1 MKTVW
6 RVFSYLKRYPWMAAG
21 TLTCAILSTLMVI
34 VFPAT
39 AKWIIDDVVRANR
52 PDKLLPLILLAAV
65 AFLVQHGFKALRLVL
80 NNTFEQRVIFDLR
93 SDLYSHIQLL
103 PLRWF
108 DNRATGDLMTRV
120 IEDVNSVERVLIDG
134 IEQGVVAIL
143 QVVIVISVM
152 FYLNVKLALLAL
164 VPFPLLIAGALT
176 YTLTAHRRYRSQR
189 RASSNMNA
197 LLHDNLAGV
206 RQIKSFVRE
215 REEHARFNRVSDQLR
230 HATLVVMRVWAIYSP
245 SMSMFEA
252 IGALLVL
259 GFGGHAVLTG
269 AMQIGDLVAFL
280 MLTAFLYDPVSR
292 LHQLNQ
298 LVQAGRAAGERVFEI
313 LDEQVEA
320 GAVAGIGDPGT
331 AITDRGYKAR
341 ILGDIR
347 YENVSFSY
355 VEGLPALRCVSFHAP
370 PGATVALVGATGAGK
385 STLVNLLVRFYEFT
399 SGEIHIDG
407 KPVREYEL
415 RTLRE
420 AIGVVT
426 QESFLFNGSIRENL
440 LMGKPDATDAELW
453 RAVDAANARQ
463 FIERLPDGLES
474 VVGERGVKLSVGEKQ
489 RLSIARS
496 LLKDP
501 PILILDEA
509 TASVDTATERL
520 IQEALE
526 RLMANRTSI
535 VIAHRLSTIV
545 YAWKICAA
553 VPAKFA
559 RGLATARDRVA
570 GGNHYLGKS
579 RARAAITGLR
589 RIPLSGRRWCRCGR
603 SRNRDGLAGLQFTT
617 VFDVVGFLQFID
629 AYFVHFGYG
638 RQCLSARHDVRVAH
652 SGGMRRRHG
661 WSGRIRRRGRA
672 LSNHDPWPDVG
683 NFLLQL

>member
-6 RVFSYLKRYPWMAAG
+6 RVLVYLKRYPRLAAG
-21 TLTCAILSTLMVI
+21 TLACAVLSTLMVI
-34 VFPAT
+34 VFPGIT
-39 AKWIIDDVVRANR
+39 KWIIDDVVRANR
-52 PDKLLPLILLAAV
+52 PDKLLPLILVAAG
-65 AFLVQHGFKALRLVL
+65 AFIVQHIFNSLRIIL

-143 QVVIVISVM
+143 QVIIVVGVM

-164 VPFPLLIAGALT
+164 VPFPLLVAGALT
-176 YTLTAHRRYRSQR
+176 YTLTAHRRYRLQR
-189 RASSNMNA
+189 RASSDMNA

-252 IGALLVL
+252 IGALLVV
-259 GFGGHAVLTG
+259 GFGSQAVLSG
-269 AMQIGDLVAFL
+269 SMQLGDLVAFL
-280 MLTAFLYDPVSR
+280 MLTAFLYDPISR

-313 LDEQVEA
+313 LDEPLEP
-320 GAVAGIGDPGT
+320 GFGVA
-331 AITDRGYKAR
+331 ALKAQTGLR
-341 ILGDIR
+341 TPNVRVAGDIR

-355 VEGLPALRCVSFHAP
+355 AEGLPALRRVTFHAA

-385 STLVNLLVRFYEFT
+385 STLVNLLVRFYEFS
-399 SGEIHIDG
+399 SGQIYIDR
-407 KPVREYEL
+407 KPIREYEL

-426 QESFLFNGSIRENL
+426 QESFLFNGSIRDNL
-440 LMGKPDATDAELW
+440 LMGKPDATEAELW

-463 FIERLPDGLES
+463 FIERLPGRLES

-489 RLSIARS
+489 RLSIARA

-545 YAWKICAA
+545 HADQIL
-553 VPAKFA
+553 VLDHGQIIE
-559 RGLATARDRVA
+559 RGTHEELLALGGKYTRLCEQSLLDASPARDAEAQEEIVTSET
-570 GGNHYLGKS
+570 LEEEE
-579 RARAAITGLR
+579 
-589 RIPLSGRRWCRCGR
+589 
-603 SRNRDGLAGLQFTT
+603 QFS
-617 VFDVVGFLQFID
+617 V
-629 AYFVHFGYG
+629 
-638 RQCLSARHDVRVAH
+638 
-652 SGGMRRRHG
+652 
-661 WSGRIRRRGRA
+661 
-672 LSNHDPWPDVG
+672 
-683 NFLLQL
+683 

>member
-6 RVFSYLKRYPWMAAG
+6 RVLAYLKRYPWMAAG
-21 TLTCAILSTLMVI
+21 TLSCAILTTLMVI
-34 VFPAT
+34 VFPSVT
-39 AKWIIDDVVRANR
+39 KWIINDVGRAQR

-65 AFLVQHGFKALRLVL
+65 AFLLQHVFNSLRIIL
-80 NNTFEQRVIFDLR
+80 NNTFEQKVIFDLR

-134 IEQGVVAIL
+134 IEQGVVAVL
-143 QVVIVISVM
+143 QIVIVLAVM
-152 FYLNVKLALLAL
+152 FYWNAKLAILAL
-164 VPFPLLIAGALT
+164 VPFPLLIGGALA
-176 YTLTAHRRYRSQR
+176 YTLTAHRRYRLQR
-189 RASSNMNA
+189 RASSAINA
-197 LLHDNLAGV
+197 LLHDNLTGI

-215 REEHARFNRVSDQLR
+215 REEHARFNRASDQLR
-230 HATLVVMRVWAIYSP
+230 RATLVVMRVWAIYSP

-252 IGALLVL
+252 IGALLIL
-259 GFGGHAVLTG
+259 GFGGYAALTG
-269 AMQIGDLVAFL
+269 TMQIGDLVAFL

-313 LDEQVEA
+313 LDEPAEPGFVTDVDCRASVSDANLQVRRLTQTPYKSA
-320 GAVAGIGDPGT
+320 HAV
-331 AITDRGYKAR
+331 R

-347 YENVSFSY
+347 YEDVSFSY
-355 VEGLPALRCVSFHAP
+355 AEGLPALRHVSFHAP
-370 PGATVALVGATGAGK
+370 PGATIALVGATGGGK

-399 SGEIHIDG
+399 SGQIYVDG
-407 KPVREYEL
+407 RPIRDYDL
-415 RTLRE
+415 RALRE

-489 RLSIARS
+489 RLSIARA

-545 YAWKICAA
+545 HADQIL
-553 VPAKFA
+553 VLDHGRIIE
-559 RGLATARDRVA
+559 RGSHDELVA
-570 GGNHYLGKS
+570 
-579 RARAAITGLR
+579 
-589 RIPLSGRRWCRCGR
+589 
-603 SRNRDGLAGLQFTT
+603 LAGKYAQLC
-617 VFDVVGFLQFID
+617 
-629 AYFVHFGYG
+629 
-638 RQCLSARHDVRVAH
+638 RQSLLEASPLRETEPERAIGAPQIPETEEQLS
-652 SGGMRRRHG
+652 
-661 WSGRIRRRGRA
+661 I
-672 LSNHDPWPDVG
+672 
-683 NFLLQL
+683 

>member
-34 VFPAT
+34 VFPAA

-65 AFLVQHGFKALRLVL
+65 AFLVQHGFNALRLVL

-176 YTLTAHRRYRSQR
+176 YTLTAHRRYRLQR

-259 GFGGHAVLTG
+259 GFGAHAVLTG

-320 GAVAGIGDPGT
+320 GAVAGIADPGT

-355 VEGLPALRCVSFHAP
+355 VEGLPALRHVSFHAP

-399 SGEIHIDG
+399 SGEIYIDG

-440 LMGKPDATDAELW
+440 LMGKPDATVAELW

-489 RLSIARS
+489 RLSIARA

-545 YAWKICAA
+545 YADQIL
-553 VPAKFA
+553 V
-559 RGLATARDRVA
+559 LD
-570 GGNHYLGKS
+570 H
-579 RARAAITGLR
+579 
-589 RIPLSGRRWCRCGR
+589 
-603 SRNRDGLAGLQFTT
+603 
-617 VFDVVGFLQFID
+617 
-629 AYFVHFGYG
+629 
-638 RQCLSARHDVRVAH
+638 
-652 SGGMRRRHG
+652 
-661 WSGRIRRRGRA
+661 GRIIERGT
-672 LSNHDPWPDVG
+672 HDE
-683 NFLLQL
+683 LLAQDGKYARLCRQSLLEVSPLRETDAQTEIVTSESLEREQQLPV

>member
-6 RVFSYLKRYPWMAAG
+6 RVFVYLKRYPWMAAG
-21 TLTCAILSTLMVI
+21 TLSCAVLTTLMVI
-34 VFPAT
+34 VFPSAT
-39 AKWIIDDVVRANR
+39 KWIINDVVRAHR

-65 AFLVQHGFKALRLVL
+65 AFLLQHVFNSLRIIV
-80 NNTFEQRVIFDLR
+80 NNTFEQKVIFDLR

-134 IEQGVVAIL
+134 IEQGVVAVL
-143 QVVIVISVM
+143 QIVIVLAVM
-152 FYLNVKLALLAL
+152 FYWNAKLAILAL
-164 VPFPLLIAGALT
+164 VPFPLLIGGALA
-176 YTLTAHRRYRSQR
+176 YTLTAHRRYRLQR
-189 RASSNMNA
+189 RASSDINA
-197 LLHDNLAGV
+197 LLHDNLAGI
-206 RQIKSFVRE
+206 RQIKSFARE
-215 REEHARFNRVSDQLR
+215 REEHARFNRASDQLR
-230 HATLVVMRVWAIYSP
+230 RATLVVMRVWAIYSP

-252 IGALLVL
+252 IGALLIL
-259 GFGGHAVLTG
+259 GFGSYAALTG

-280 MLTAFLYDPVSR
+280 MLTAFLYDPLSR

-313 LDEQVEA
+313 LDETVE
-320 GAVAGIGDPGT
+320 PGFGVRRH
-331 AITDRGYKAR
+331 ADAFKAR
-341 ILGDIR
+341 TCLRTPHKRIAGDIR
-347 YENVSFSY
+347 YEDVSFSY
-355 VEGLPALRCVSFHAP
+355 VEGLPALRHVSFHAP

-399 SGEIHIDG
+399 GGQIHVDG
-407 KPVREYEL
+407 RPIRDYEL
-415 RTLRE
+415 GALRE

-440 LMGKPDATDAELW
+440 LMGEPSASDAELW

-489 RLSIARS
+489 RLSIARA

-545 YAWKICAA
+545 HADQILVLDHGRIIERGTHDELVALDGKYARLCRQSLLEAS
-553 VPAKFA
+553 P
-559 RGLATARDRVA
+559 
-570 GGNHYLGKS
+570 
-579 RARAAITGLR
+579 RAAQQQQAALEAVIPSDARNLSPDADITLR
-589 RIPLSGRRWCRCGR
+589 I
-603 SRNRDGLAGLQFTT
+603 
-617 VFDVVGFLQFID
+617 
-629 AYFVHFGYG
+629 
-638 RQCLSARHDVRVAH
+638 
-652 SGGMRRRHG
+652 
-661 WSGRIRRRGRA
+661 
-672 LSNHDPWPDVG
+672 
-683 NFLLQL
+683 